1 LSNGVKLMLR
11 RDHILYLIATLL
23 ISVHV
28 IDVTILFN
36 VSPWFM
42 SLFAVPYIVVSVL
55 WTWLK
60 DTAKLS
66 ITIIFLILELNRLAT
81 STIPE
86 LVTSGV
92 NRATFHNVL
101 YLLGVI
107 LLVWVLWTLAIRVF
121 KEKTPQ

>member
-23 ISVHV
+23 ISIHV
-28 IDVTILFN
+28 IDVTILFH

-60 DTAKLS
+60 DTARLS

-86 LVTSGV
+86 LVTTGV
-92 NRATFHNVL
+92 NRTTFHSVL

-107 LLVWVLWTLAIRVF
+107 LLVWVLWMLAIRVF